1 MSENISDTKP
11 EEKPNPSMDEKTAGE
26 KDSTEKVGESSKNE
40 KSADNPDSQSIKKD
54 QTEKME
60 TDEVKDEKVDIKEE
74 KPSGSTEGNYIERV
88 DRMQISK
95 KD

>member
-1 MSENISDTKP
+1 MSENISDKKP

-26 KDSTEKVGESSKNE
+26 KDSVEKVGESSKKDE
-40 KSADNPDSQSIKKD
+40 KSVDNPDSQSIKKD

-74 KPSGSTEGNYIERV
+74 KPSGSTEGN
-88 DRMQISK
+88 
-95 KD
+95 

>member
-1 MSENISDTKP
+1 MSENISDTKS

-26 KDSTEKVGESSKNE
+26 KDSAEKVGESSKKDE

-74 KPSGSTEGNYIERV
+74 KPSGSTEGN
-88 DRMQISK
+88 
-95 KD
+95 

>member
-26 KDSTEKVGESSKNE
+26 KDSAEKVGESSKNE

-74 KPSGSTEGNYIERV
+74 KPSGSTEGN
-88 DRMQISK
+88 QK
-95 KD
+95 KGRQNANFEKKN